1 MKVLQEV
8 VGVVQGDVY
17 VAHVLR
23 EREHGQVNGEVQEGP
38 ETHQIGQV
46 EV

>member
-8 VGVVQGDVY
+8 VGVVQGEVH
-17 VAHVLR
+17 VSHVL
-23 EREHGQVNGEVQEGP
+23 REHGQVNGEVQEGP
-38 ETHQIGQV
+38 ATHQIGQD